1 MYVCVGRRGV
11 CVGVSAETE
20 KGWLGLKWQEEQ
32 RRNVTSL
39 IALDA

>member
-1 MYVCVGRRGV
+1 MCVCVGRRGV

-20 KGWLGLKWQEEQ
+20 KWLGLKWQEEQ